1 MKTGDF
7 PYWNETYYQDALNS
21 DADIVIMMFGTNDA
35 KTYQWNQTEYEQD
48 FLEMATNFKNLDS
61 KPDLFV
67 MIPPPLYINGAVEQQ
82 KVISQIFPELI
93 PSLAEKLGLRDDKV
107 IDIFSAMGGADYN
120 RYELFCDG

>member
-1 MKTGDF
+1 
-7 PYWNETYYQDALNS
+7 
-21 DADIVIMMFGTNDA
+21 
-35 KTYQWNQTEYEQD
+35 
-48 FLEMATNFKNLDS
+48 MATNFKNLDS
-61 KPDLFV
+61 EPDLFV